1 MFDGGTTRR
10 ASAGRVVCQG
20 RFGARETSGWRSRR
34 GLTAQ
39 FFRGFGPRTWP
50 GQGTYP
56 RYMAPQGCNRWPYL
70 GCSERPQGVPQIRE
84 IPCNGAKCG
93 SQIREFPAKPLYVV
107 GNSQQ
112 SIYMLRI
119 AGMGACYCMRG
130 RHCVICIHPDLRQ
143 IEDVLTA
150 GGKLVPTAQRFNV
163 AKSSLAR
170 HRANCLA
177 PKAEAAARL
186 VQGGNE
192 AVGRAKAILRGDAP
206 STSDVLNLTSFL
218 DRIGRS
224 LDRLEQSAVAA
235 SSDGLHNALAALSGQ
250 ISRSVETAARMQNI
264 GYKDAP
270 LRTRGNVSGS
280 R

>member
-1 MFDGGTTRR
+1 
-10 ASAGRVVCQG
+10 
-20 RFGARETSGWRSRR
+20 
-34 GLTAQ
+34 
-39 FFRGFGPRTWP
+39 
-50 GQGTYP
+50 
-56 RYMAPQGCNRWPYL
+56 
-70 GCSERPQGVPQIRE
+70 
-84 IPCNGAKCG
+84 
-93 SQIREFPAKPLYVV
+93 
-107 GNSQQ
+107 
-112 SIYMLRI
+112 
-119 AGMGACYCMRG
+119 MGACYCMRG

-177 PKAEAAARL
+177 PKAAAAARL

-206 STSDVLNLTSFL
+206 STSDVLNLTSLL

-235 SSDGLHNALAALSGQ
+235 SSDGLHNALASLSGQ

-264 GYKDAP
+264 GYKDATP
-270 LRTRGNVSGS
+270 ANQGERFGITIVLPSLADNPPVTIDCTSERGSESEPEPAPRVPARRRNFAVGFSLPEENEESGD
-280 R
+280 